1 MTYDKGCVSYSPGP
15 LNACC
20 MHRNCII
27 TVQLFIS
34 YSYQIDDLRDCSG
47 FVVICSIFSW
57 TWLDNFLM
65 KWMKSFI
72 FVLACKAKSIIDLI
86 NQTRHKTSSC
96 ISLFPTKLYIL
107 MHVHVAYIQDND
119 LCVLKKK
126 VIYLFWKEGI
136 IITQQHFNLFCN
148 FFFPVL
154 CFVSSVLTLSSKNT
168 LEANFY
174 VIFWN

>member
-1 MTYDKGCVSYSPGP
+1 MHA
-15 LNACC
+15 ACIEIASSQF
-20 MHRNCII
+20 N
-27 TVQLFIS
+27 
-34 YSYQIDDLRDCSG
+34 YSYHIHIKLMIYEIAPDLLSSVPSSVEHD
-47 FVVICSIFSW
+47 SII
-57 TWLDNFLM
+57 FLM

-154 CFVSSVLTLSSKNT
+154 CFVSSVLTLSSINT